1 MTTTIDVRFYELDPY
16 GHVNH
21 GVYLNYFE
29 VARVELL
36 ERIGFGLPRLQELG
50 YHIVVVEARV
60 RFHASARAGDRL
72 TITSEVVDLKRV
84 SSRWY
89 QCARRGDE
97 LIATND
103 VRAAITDLEGRPCA
117 PPPGMANAL
126 QELGTRHLDDEPT
139 RRSPT

>member
-36 ERIGFGLPRLQELG
+36 ERIGYGLPRLQRIG
-50 YHIVVVEARV
+50 YHIVVVDVHV
-60 RFHASARAGDRL
+60 RFHAPAVAGDRL
-72 TITSEVVDLKRV
+72 TIESEVADLRRV
-84 SSRWY
+84 SSRWH
-89 QCARRGDE
+89 QRALRGDE

-103 VRAAITDLEGRPCA
+103 VRAAITDLEGRPSA
-117 PPPGMANAL
+117 PPQGMADAL
-126 QELGTRHLDDEPT
+126 
-139 RRSPT
+139 RSLASTA